1 LHLAILTY
9 HTLKRRECRA
19 LLIGRVLVAFV
30 VFKRGIRTRI
40 RINFQPAVLLLCLSQ
55 PWLAFGQVSL
65 LNSAPSRVVIVRD
78 PGATDA
84 FQPQLERI
92 RGMISRGLTNLTRK
106 DSVSAAWRSLLSTQD
121 IVGLKVYSGPGAT
134 SGTRPA
140 VVSAVIESLLES
152 GIPTNHIIVWDKWAA
167 DLRNSGFVELGGR
180 YGVAVAASS
189 AAGYDPKTFYES
201 PFLGHLLFGDFEFG
215 KTENGGRKSFVS
227 KLLTSRLT
235 KIINITP
242 LLNHHSAG
250 VCGNLFS
257 LTMGSVDNTFRFEN
271 EPRQLASAVP
281 EIYALRE
288 VGDRVAL
295 NIVDAL
301 ICQYQGEQTLLLHY
315 STVLNELRFS
325 KDPVALDVLSLQ
337 ELERQ
342 RRAAGMLVR
351 TNSLE
356 LFQNASLLELGVS
369 ELSKIQVEPIR

>member
-1 LHLAILTY
+1 VATFARLFEGMNLA
-9 HTLKRRECRA
+9 A
-19 LLIGRVLVAFV
+19 QQLIVFVLFV
-30 VFKRGIRTRI
+30 VRLRAKGVRTTAKTFPLI
-40 RINFQPAVLLLCLSQ
+40 FFSFGLWQPF
-55 PWLAFGQVSL
+55 LASGQMSL
-65 LNSAPSRVVIVRD
+65 LNSSPARVVTVRD
-78 PGATDA
+78 PDATDT
-84 FQPQLERI
+84 FQPRPD
-92 RGMISRGLTNLTRK
+92 RVRVMVSRGLTNLTRK
-106 DSVSAAWRSLLSTQD
+106 DSVSAAWRSLVSTQD
-121 IVGLKVYSGPGAT
+121 LIGLKVYSGPGPT

-152 GIPTNHIIVWDKWAA
+152 GIPTNRIVLWDKWPA
-167 DLRNSGFVELGGR
+167 DLRNSGFVELGAR
-180 YGVAVAASS
+180 YGIAVEASS

-215 KTENGGRKSFVS
+215 KTENVGRKSFVS
-227 KLLTSRLT
+227 KLLTGRIT

-271 EPRQLASAVP
+271 DPRQLATAVP
-281 EIYALRE
+281 EIYALPA
-288 VGDRVAL
+288 VGDRVVL

-369 ELSKIQVEPIR
+369 DLPKIQIEPNR